1 MEQLIPHLPALQV
14 IIPMVAA
21 PLCLLTGRTGLAW
34 IIALIASVAAT
45 AIAIALAYLTYHHG
59 TISYHM
65 GGWAPPWGIEY
76 VVDTANAFILLLVSS
91 IATMVLIYSPASVAK
106 EIRPGRGHL
115 YYCMYILCLTG
126 LFHCVQSI
134 LQT

>member
-1 MEQLIPHLPALQV
+1 MQVVIPLF
-14 IIPMVAA
+14 AA
-21 PLCLLTGRTGLAW
+21 PLCLLAGRTGLAW
-34 IIALIASVAAT
+34 IIALAASSAAT
-45 AIAIALAYLTYHHG
+45 ATAMALAYLTYHNG
-59 TISYHM
+59 VISYQM

-115 YYCMYILCLTG
+115 Y
-126 LFHCVQSI
+126 
-134 LQT
+134 